1 MCTLNVRIDDK
12 VMARVKPHFTGDHA
26 MQLWIEEVLKRAM
39 EDYAEERESQLAD
52 VYERLS
58 HLSSLKK
65 GWDGRGALPVSQ
77 SVIGNVRKVMSISD
91 KEDWEGWM
99 ISPDVNAT
107 LCLFAPNTKAS
118 ISLGSREFSYF
129 ARKDGE
135 RLGESHVVFT
145 PEVFLSV
152 MRKLWLG
159 E

>member
-1 MCTLNVRIDDK
+1 MCTLNVRIDDS
-12 VMARVKPHFTGDHA
+12 VMRRVKPHFTGDKA
-26 MQLWIEEVLKRAM
+26 MQLWIERVLKQAM

-52 VYERLS
+52 VYERIN
-58 HLSSLKK
+58 HLSKLKK

-77 SVIGNVRKVMSISD
+77 NVIGNVRKVLRISD
-91 KEDWEGWM
+91 KGDWDRWM

-118 ISLGSREFSYF
+118 ISLGSSEFSYF

-135 RLGESHVVFT
+135 RLGESHVTFT

-152 MRKLWLG
+152 MRKLSA
-159 E
+159 